1 MKSKIKITGIFL
13 VFILL
18 QVIIP
23 KQATAQEPYISYQVF
38 YDQLSPYGQWV
49 DFPGHGYVWLP
60 NAGPAFSPYSSRG
73 SWIMTDYGWT
83 WLSDYSWGWAP
94 FHYGRWDYDN
104 FYGWYWVPD
113 NVWGPAWVTWRRA
126 PGYFGWAPMGPGMSV
141 GMSFGNNYNNNSN
154 HWIFVNERYFG
165 RNNISRYYASQNDY
179 DMLFSN
185 SSVINNTYVDN
196 SRHTT
201 YVSGP
206 TKSDVRGVTG
216 RRVST
221 YAIQENN
228 VPGQSLSNGQLT
240 IYRPQVMQ
248 NSDNERRSAPSVITD
263 LNNVRRPS
271 EINSPT
277 QQGNINTYGNRR
289 QEQQQDA
296 INRQNAIDQQIAV
309 DQQNAADQVN
319 AVKRQNEVDQLNA
332 VNRRNAVNRQN
343 AVNQQNAA
351 EQRDAVNRQES
362 VNRQNATDSQN
373 AVKRQND
380 VNQQNRRNNDR
391 VLQQQNVEKTN
402 NGRREQSVTTVNPS
416 GINRS
421 EAART
426 RSLQRKQ

>member
-1 MKSKIKITGIFL
+1 MKSKIKITGMVL

-18 QVIIP
+18 PVIFP
-23 KQATAQEPYISYQVF
+23 RQASAQEPYISYQVF

-49 DFPGHGYVWLP
+49 DFPSYGYVWLP
-60 NAGPAFSPYSSRG
+60 NAGPDFYPYSSRG

-126 PGYFGWAPMGPGMSV
+126 PGYYGWAPLGPGMSV
-141 GMSFGNNYNNNSN
+141 GNNYNNYSN
-154 HWIFVNERYFG
+154 RWIFVREKYFG
-165 RNNISRYYASQNDY
+165 RNNINRYYASQNDY
-179 DMLFSN
+179 EMLFSN

-206 TKSDVRGVTG
+206 TESDVRGATG

-221 YAIQENN
+221 YPIQEDN
-228 VPGQSLSNGQLT
+228 VPVQSLSNGQLR

-248 NSDNERRSAPSVITD
+248 NNDNERRSAPSVITD
-263 LNNVRRPS
+263 LNDVRRPS
-271 EINSPT
+271 EINSPS
-277 QQGNINTYGNRR
+277 QQGNINTEGNRR
-289 QEQQQDA
+289 QEQQQDV
-296 INRQNAIDQQIAV
+296 INRQNAA
-309 DQQNAADQVN
+309 DQQNAVDKQNAADRQN
-319 AVKRQNEVDQLNA
+319 AVKRQNEVDQLNT
-332 VNRRNAVNRQN
+332 VNRQNAVKRQN

-351 EQRDAVNRQES
+351 EQQDAVNRQKS
-362 VNRQNATDSQN
+362 VNRQNATDSKN

-380 VNQQNRRNNDR
+380 VNQQNKRNNERVLQRENKRDNER
-391 VLQQQNVEKTN
+391 VLQQQNVEKPN
-402 NGRREQSVTTVNPS
+402 NGRREP
-416 GINRS
+416 
-421 EAART
+421 
-426 RSLQRKQ
+426 

>member
-1 MKSKIKITGIFL
+1 MKSKIKITGIAL

-18 QVIIP
+18 PVIFP
-23 KQATAQEPYISYQVF
+23 KQASAQEPYISYQVF

-49 DFPGHGYVWLP
+49 DFPSYGYVWLP
-60 NAGPAFSPYSSRG
+60 NAGPDFYPYSSRG
-73 SWIMTDYGWT
+73 NWIMTDYGWT

-113 NVWGPAWVTWRRA
+113 NIWGPAWVIWRRA
-126 PGYFGWAPMGPGMSV
+126 PGYYGWVPMGPGMSV
-141 GMSFGNNYNNNSN
+141 GMSFGNNYNNYSN
-154 HWIFVNERYFG
+154 RWIFVREKYFG
-165 RNNISRYYASQNDY
+165 RNNINRYYASQNDY

-206 TKSDVRGVTG
+206 TESDVRGATG

-221 YAIQENN
+221 YAIQEDN
-228 VPGQSLSNGQLT
+228 VPVQSLSNGQLR

-248 NSDNERRSAPSVITD
+248 NNDNERRSAPSVITD
-263 LNNVRRPS
+263 LNDVRRPS
-271 EINSPT
+271 EINSPS
-277 QQGNINTYGNRR
+277 QQGNINTEGNRR
-289 QEQQQDA
+289 QEQQQDV
-296 INRQNAIDQQIAV
+296 INRQSAA
-309 DQQNAADQVN
+309 DQQNAVDKQNAVDRQN
-319 AVKRQNEVDQLNA
+319 AVKRQNEVDELNA
-332 VNRRNAVNRQN
+332 VNRRNAVKRQN

-351 EQRDAVNRQES
+351 EQQDAVNKQKS

-380 VNQQNRRNNDR
+380 VNQENKRNNERVLQRQNKRDNER
-391 VLQQQNVEKTN
+391 VLQQQNVEKPN
-402 NGRREQSVTTVNPS
+402 NGRREQ
-416 GINRS
+416 
-421 EAART
+421 
-426 RSLQRKQ
+426 

>member
-1 MKSKIKITGIFL
+1 
-13 VFILL
+13 
-18 QVIIP
+18 
-23 KQATAQEPYISYQVF
+23 
-38 YDQLSPYGQWV
+38 
-49 DFPGHGYVWLP
+49 
-60 NAGPAFSPYSSRG
+60 
-73 SWIMTDYGWT
+73 
-83 WLSDYSWGWAP
+83 
-94 FHYGRWDYDN
+94 
-104 FYGWYWVPD
+104 
-113 NVWGPAWVTWRRA
+113 VTWRRA
-126 PGYFGWAPMGPGMSV
+126 PGYFGWAPMGPGMSI

-154 HWIFVNERYFG
+154 HWIFVNDRYFG

-240 IYRPQVMQ
+240 IYRPQIMQ

-263 LNNVRRPS
+263 LNDVRRPS

-296 INRQNAIDQQIAV
+296 INRQNAIDQQNAV

-351 EQRDAVNRQES
+351 EQKDAVNRQES

-380 VNQQNRRNNDR
+380 VNQQNRRNNER

-421 EAART
+421 EAVRT
-426 RSLQRKQ
+426 RSQQRKQ

>member
-23 KQATAQEPYISYQVF
+23 KQATSQEPYISYQVF

-277 QQGNINTYGNRR
+277 QQGNIKTYGNRR

-296 INRQNAIDQQIAV
+296 INRQNAIDQQNAV

-426 RSLQRKQ
+426 RSQQRKQ